1 MRPFHMRNAKRDM
14 IMQKFT
20 MKLWSA
26 AGAAA
31 AVTTLAAPAMADGP
45 APATADPTEYVYP
58 AGFDK
63 AVSLMLAGEGG
74 ENGTGVQKVWPT
86 LSVPALTTAQISKA
100 LTGNSLVIP
109 YHYTHQYSAD
119 GSVGGYFIRYDP
131 VDVKKC
137 PKVEVPNDGF
147 LLYEGVCS
155 AQVKEPVTGSWKSTD
170 NKLCVDIKWG
180 AKGEKID
187 GCYNMFFVMDSV
199 AMVKSDGTVSGKAH
213 ALKKGAAPD
222 M

>member
-1 MRPFHMRNAKRDM
+1 
-14 IMQKFT
+14 MQKFT

-31 AVTTLAAPAMADGP
+31 AVTSLAAPAMADGP
-45 APATADPTEYVYP
+45 EAKVADPTEFVYP

-63 AVSLMLAGEGG
+63 ALDLMMAGEGG
-74 ENGTGVQKVWPT
+74 ENGTGVHKVWPT
-86 LSVPALTTAQISKA
+86 LSVPALTTAQITKA
-100 LTGNSLVIP
+100 ISGNSLVIP
-109 YHYTHQYSAD
+109 YHYTHQYSPD
-119 GSVGGYFIRYDP
+119 GKVGGYFIRYDQ

-137 PKVEVPNDGF
+137 PKTEIPNDGF

-155 AQVKEPVTGSWKSTD
+155 AQVKEPVSGMWKAED
-170 NKLCVDIKWG
+170 HKLCVDLKWG
-180 AKGEKID
+180 ASGKID

-199 AMVKSDGTVSGKAH
+199 AMVKPDGSVSGKAH

>member
-1 MRPFHMRNAKRDM
+1 
-14 IMQKFT
+14 MQKFT
-20 MKLWSA
+20 MKLWTM

-31 AVTTLAAPAMADGP
+31 AATTLATPVTAAGP
-45 APATADPTEYVYP
+45 AATVADPTEFVYP

-63 AVSLMLAGEGG
+63 ALSLMMAGEGG
-74 ENGTGVQKVWPT
+74 ENGTGVHKVWPT
-86 LSVPALTTAQISKA
+86 LSVPALTTEQIKKA
-100 LTGNSLVIP
+100 VTGNSLVIP

-119 GSVGGYFIRYDP
+119 GKVGGYNIRYDP
-131 VDVKKC
+131 TDIKKC
-137 PKVEVPNDGF
+137 PKKEIPGDGF

-155 AQVKEPVTGSWKSTD
+155 AQVNEPVTGTWKAEN
-170 NKLCVDIKWG
+170 NKLCVDISWAGKQQVT
-180 AKGEKID
+180 

-199 AMVKSDGTVSGKAH
+199 AMVKEDGTVSGKAH